1 MNKFRGA
8 FVAIV
13 TPFIDGKL
21 DEQGLKDLIEFQI
34 AGGTHGIV
42 PCGTTGESATMS
54 HAEHRRV
61 VELTVK
67 TVAGRVPVLAGT
79 GSNSTSESIELTRA
93 AKDAGADGALMIT
106 PYYNKPSQ
114 EGLYQHFKAVAEAVD
129 IPIILYNVPSR
140 TAVNMLPETVARC
153 AQIANIVGIKEATAD
168 LNQISQVIRLC
179 PKDFAVMSGDD
190 FTSMPTVM
198 IGGTGVI
205 SVTSNVAPKDM
216 SAMMNAALS
225 GDIAKAKELHYK
237 LLPLMQA
244 MFIDT
249 NPVPAKMTL
258 TMMGKIKSGLP
269 RLPLYKM
276 NEATEE
282 KLKKIIT
289 VGLVHHPGGGKGRAS
304 GEVVPIVG
312 PVAEL
317 KPLPCSGKIHGVLT
331 HDIAGPDGLDADLF
345 FHRVRRL
352 SRSGNRPLLRPDC
365 GVRLPQPFPPI

>member
-1 MNKFRGA
+1 MSKFRGA

-21 DEQGLKDLIEFQI
+21 DEQGLQDLIEFQI

-54 HAEHRRV
+54 HAEHHRV
-61 VELTVK
+61 VELTIK

-93 AKDAGADGALMIT
+93 AKEAGADGALMIT

-153 AQIANIVGIKEATAD
+153 AAIPNIVGVKEATAD

-205 SVTSNVAPKDM
+205 SVTSNVAPRDM
-216 SAMMNAALS
+216 AAMMDAALA
-225 GDIAKAKELHYK
+225 GDLATAKELHYK

-249 NPVPAKMTL
+249 NPVPAKTSL
-258 TMMGKIKSGLP
+258 AMMGKIKSGLP

-276 NEATEE
+276 NEANEE
-282 KLKKIIT
+282 KLKK
-289 VGLVHHPGGGKGRAS
+289 VLAAYGLV
-304 GEVVPIVG
+304 
-312 PVAEL
+312 
-317 KPLPCSGKIHGVLT
+317 
-331 HDIAGPDGLDADLF
+331 
-345 FHRVRRL
+345 
-352 SRSGNRPLLRPDC
+352 
-365 GVRLPQPFPPI
+365 

>member
-1 MNKFRGA
+1 MSKFRGA

-21 DEQGLKDLIEFQI
+21 DEQGLQDLIEFQI

-54 HAEHRRV
+54 HAEHHRV
-61 VELTVK
+61 VELTIK

-93 AKDAGADGALMIT
+93 AKEAGADGALMIT

-153 AQIANIVGIKEATAD
+153 AAIPNIVGVKEATAD

-179 PKDFAVMSGDD
+179 PKGFAVMSGDD

-216 SAMMNAALS
+216 AAMMDAALA
-225 GDIAKAKELHYK
+225 GDIATAQELHYK

-249 NPVPAKMTL
+249 NPVPAKTAL
-258 TMMGKIKSGLP
+258 AMMGKIKSGLP

-276 NEATEE
+276 NEANEE
-282 KLKKIIT
+282 KLRK
-289 VGLVHHPGGGKGRAS
+289 VLAGYGLV
-304 GEVVPIVG
+304 
-312 PVAEL
+312 
-317 KPLPCSGKIHGVLT
+317 
-331 HDIAGPDGLDADLF
+331 
-345 FHRVRRL
+345 
-352 SRSGNRPLLRPDC
+352 
-365 GVRLPQPFPPI
+365 

>member
-93 AKDAGADGALMIT
+93 AKEAGADGALMIT

-153 AQIANIVGIKEATAD
+153 AQIANIVGVKEATAD

-179 PKDFAVMSGDD
+179 PKDFAIMSGDD

-205 SVTSNVAPKDM
+205 SVTSNVAPREM
-216 SAMMNAALS
+216 AAMMDAALA
-225 GDIAKAKELHYK
+225 GDIAKAQELHYK

-249 NPVPAKMTL
+249 NPVPAKTAL
-258 TMMGKIKSGLP
+258 AMMGKIKSGLP

-276 NEATEE
+276 SDANDE
-282 KLKKIIT
+282 KLKKVIT
-289 VGLVHHPGGGKGRAS
+289 AYGLV
-304 GEVVPIVG
+304 
-312 PVAEL
+312 
-317 KPLPCSGKIHGVLT
+317 
-331 HDIAGPDGLDADLF
+331 
-345 FHRVRRL
+345 
-352 SRSGNRPLLRPDC
+352 
-365 GVRLPQPFPPI
+365 